1 MLCVW
6 VYLPRAQPV
15 LLAVCTW
22 HFPDPGAA
30 NDATTSG
37 DDDKDYQHLDIQLR
51 RMQVVLCSEP
61 RQLVIQMFLGL
72 LHGMRG
78 MCINDTVDK
87 HRLNIGNINVYYSH
101 NYFLVSTAARVQDLV
116 RRQ

>member
-6 VYLPRAQPV
+6 VYLPRTQPV

-22 HFPDPGAA
+22 HFSDPGAA
-30 NDATTSG
+30 NHAATSG
-37 DDDKDYQHLDIQLR
+37 DDDKDYQHLDIQVR
-51 RMQVVLCSEP
+51 RMQVVLCAEP